1 VEVAQTPDQQLQKDV
16 DALRSQFSNTAEL
29 YRETCALMF
38 FRYGQTPTANRLYQL
53 VRKGSMSAPAA
64 ALSAFWNG
72 LRAQSRVQIDHADL
86 PDTLKTSAAN
96 LTMALWTEARQHAEQ
111 AFDAQRSEAAEA
123 LSNALQKLATLQADL
138 ASLRD
143 AHTAQTEA
151 LQQARAAHLDAVTS
165 TDTLRDT
172 LAAATAAHREAL
184 NVRDAYLKAQQQ
196 AAALREQDLREAAV
210 TRESALREEVASVQ
224 SALAAAQEE
233 HRRAISALQA
243 ASRDALAG
251 IQARYD
257 AQHKHNLL
265 ELDRERQRTAQLDKA
280 LSQANAQLVAKVDAA
295 AAAAAT
301 WQAASATYQG
311 KVGAL
316 EGRLA
321 AMGEERARLET
332 QRAEAEAA
340 RQALAASLR
349 EAQQEAARLRAEMAA
364 RPKQGAAPGER

>member
-1 VEVAQTPDQQLQKDV
+1 VDAAQTPDQKLQKDV

-64 ALSAFWNG
+64 ALSAFWNT

-86 PDTLKTSAAN
+86 PDALKTSAAN
-96 LTMALWTEARQHAEQ
+96 LTMALWKEARQHAEQ
-111 AFDAQRSEAAEA
+111 AFDAERSEAAEA
-123 LSNALQKLATLQADL
+123 LSNALQKLATVQADL
-138 ASLRD
+138 ESLRET
-143 AHTAQTEA
+143 HTAQTET

-165 TDTLRDT
+165 ADTLRDT

-196 AAALREQDLREAAV
+196 AAALREQDLREAAA
-210 TRESALREEVASVQ
+210 TREGALREEVASVQ

-243 ASRDALAG
+243 ESREALAG

-257 AQHKHNLL
+257 AQHKYNLL
-265 ELDRERQRTAQLDKA
+265 ELDRERQRAGQLDKA
-280 LSQANAQLVAKVDAA
+280 LSQANAQLVAKSEAA

-301 WQAASATYQG
+301 WQEASAAYQG

-316 EGRLA
+316 EGRLV

-332 QRAEAEAA
+332 QRAEAEAT
-340 RQALAASLR
+340 RQALAVSLR
-349 EAQQEAARLRAEMAA
+349 EAQQEAARLRTEMAA
-364 RPKQGAAPGER
+364 RPDQGAAPGEG